1 MFLELMLP
9 TPDRPVGMTS
19 PSHITGREA
28 DPASGP
34 GSQAVAAA
42 APSKRLGPD
51 FESQLL

>member
-9 TPDRPVGMTS
+9 TPGQPVGLTP

-28 DPASGP
+28 GLASGP
-34 GSQAVAAA
+34 GSQAIAAA